1 MEPSSELEDD
11 LFRAELQD
19 WVRWKICNTYDGLTS
34 MLPEHAE
41 QRADRVREHLEVLR
55 KPLNGL
61 ELDDNDHAVLTWLA
75 DHDAAVVSAIA
86 SLMHRARSA

>member
-1 MEPSSELEDD
+1 MDSSSELEDD
-11 LFRAELQD
+11 LFRAEVQD
-19 WVRWKICNTYDGLTS
+19 WVRWKICHTYDGLNS
-34 MLPEHAE
+34 MLPEHTD

-55 KPLNGL
+55 KPLSGL

-86 SLMHRARSA
+86 SLMQRARTA